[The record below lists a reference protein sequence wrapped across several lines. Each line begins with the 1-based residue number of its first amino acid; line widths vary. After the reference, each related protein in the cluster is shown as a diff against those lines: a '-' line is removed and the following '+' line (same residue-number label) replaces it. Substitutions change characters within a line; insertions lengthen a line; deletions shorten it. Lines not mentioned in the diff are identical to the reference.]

1 MGDSRGRW
9 HRAGCCPISAPVDR
23 QNQAG
28 IARNL
33 CVDTLAAARHWYRH
47 PGQPNFAALRAISRE
62 ILRGGQ
68 ADTGDDEDD
77 DQAWRAPNAS
87 MEYLYGLLFGAAPK
101 QSDADARH
109 ALHAKLDALP
119 DRDNT
124 NLTLTAAELRILK
137 EATHTNTKHG
147 GGDELFVRMHS
158 NLTEDLDPSTA
169 DAVVDAYGASPL
181 KPNPLAKRRPSPE
194 TPQLR
199 KACKNAVADLISE
212 RQLASSVPKERRK
225 TLEAALSEVN
235 AWGFDVWSV
244 VDAFQGCVEIKF
256 RAPHAIDAMLTHWLI
271 STQVPG
277 RYVVG

>member
-1 MGDSRGRW
+1 
-9 HRAGCCPISAPVDR
+9 
-23 QNQAG
+23 
-28 IARNL
+28 
-33 CVDTLAAARHWYRH
+33 
-47 PGQPNFAALRAISRE
+47 
-62 ILRGGQ
+62 
-68 ADTGDDEDD
+68 
-77 DQAWRAPNAS
+77 
-87 MEYLYGLLFGAAPK
+87 MEYLYGLLFGTEPK

-109 ALHAKLDALP
+109 ALHAKLEALP
-119 DRDNT
+119 DGDT
-124 NLTLTAAELRILK
+124 NLQLTAAELRILK
-137 EATHTNTKHG
+137 EATTTTRQKHG

-225 TLEAALSEVN
+225 TLEMALSEVN

-244 VDAFQGCVEIKF
+244 VDAFQAVWKSNV
-256 RAPHAIDAMLTHWLI
+256 AMLTHWSI
-271 STQVPG
+271 STQIPG
-277 RYVVG
+277 RYLAG

>member
-1 MGDSRGRW
+1 
-9 HRAGCCPISAPVDR
+9 
-23 QNQAG
+23 
-28 IARNL
+28 
-33 CVDTLAAARHWYRH
+33 
-47 PGQPNFAALRAISRE
+47 
-62 ILRGGQ
+62 
-68 ADTGDDEDD
+68 
-77 DQAWRAPNAS
+77 
-87 MEYLYGLLFGAAPK
+87 MEYLYGLLFGTEPK
-101 QSDADARH
+101 QQSDADARH
-109 ALHAKLDALP
+109 ALHAKLEALP
-119 DRDNT
+119 DGDAQIA
-124 NLTLTAAELRILK
+124 LTAAELRILK
-137 EATHTNTKHG
+137 EATTTTRQKHG

-225 TLEAALSEVN
+225 TLEMALSEVN

-244 VDAFQGCVEIKF
+244 VDAFQAVWKSNV
-256 RAPHAIDAMLTHWLI
+256 AMLTHSLI

-277 RYVVG
+277 RHVVGGAGDSRRGRV

>member
-1 MGDSRGRW
+1 M
-9 HRAGCCPISAPVDR
+9 V
-23 QNQAG
+23 
-28 IARNL
+28 
-33 CVDTLAAARHWYRH
+33 RH
-47 PGQPNFAALRAISRE
+47 PGAAEFRSA
-62 ILRGGQ
+62 
-68 ADTGDDEDD
+68 A
-77 DQAWRAPNAS
+77 A
-87 MEYLYGLLFGAAPK
+87 MEYLYGLLFGTDPK
-101 QSDADARH
+101 QSDADART
-109 ALHAKLDALP
+109 ALHAKLEALP
-119 DRDNT
+119 DDHDAQI
-124 NLTLTAAELRILK
+124 TLTAAELRILK
-137 EATHTNTKHG
+137 EATTTTRQKHG

-225 TLEAALSEVN
+225 TLEMALSEVN

-244 VDAFQGCVEIKF
+244 VDAFQGCVEIKL

-277 RYVVG
+277 RHVVGGAGDRRRRGF

>member
-1 MGDSRGRW
+1 
-9 HRAGCCPISAPVDR
+9 
-23 QNQAG
+23 
-28 IARNL
+28 
-33 CVDTLAAARHWYRH
+33 
-47 PGQPNFAALRAISRE
+47 
-62 ILRGGQ
+62 
-68 ADTGDDEDD
+68 
-77 DQAWRAPNAS
+77 
-87 MEYLYGLLFGAAPK
+87 MEYLYGLLFGSAPEQ

-109 ALHAKLDALP
+109 ALHAKLEALP
-119 DRDNT
+119 DRDAQI
-124 NLTLTAAELRILK
+124 TLTAAELRILK
-137 EATHTNTKHG
+137 EATTSTRAPQKHQ

-244 VDAFQGCVEIKF
+244 VDAFQGCVEINVG
-256 RAPHAIDAMLTHWLI
+256 RPTP
-271 STQVPG
+271 ST
-277 RYVVG
+277 RC

>member
-1 MGDSRGRW
+1 
-9 HRAGCCPISAPVDR
+9 
-23 QNQAG
+23 
-28 IARNL
+28 
-33 CVDTLAAARHWYRH
+33 
-47 PGQPNFAALRAISRE
+47 
-62 ILRGGQ
+62 
-68 ADTGDDEDD
+68 
-77 DQAWRAPNAS
+77 
-87 MEYLYGLLFGAAPK
+87 MEYLYGLLFGTEPK
-101 QSDADARH
+101 QSDADART

-119 DRDNT
+119 DDRDAQI
-124 NLTLTAAELRILK
+124 TLTAAELRILK
-137 EATHTNTKHG
+137 EATTTTRQKHG

-244 VDAFQGCVEIKF
+244 VDAFQGCVEIKC
-256 RAPHAIDAMLTHWLI
+256 RAPHAIGDVDSLVDFHTGSRATPYWLVEQS
-271 STQVPG
+271 STPSSSRRGVFG
-277 RYVVG
+277 RRRRPPSCARSCPRCWLLIKMSRTTTACTAPTSCRRCTRC

>member
-1 MGDSRGRW
+1 
-9 HRAGCCPISAPVDR
+9 
-23 QNQAG
+23 
-28 IARNL
+28 
-33 CVDTLAAARHWYRH
+33 
-47 PGQPNFAALRAISRE
+47 
-62 ILRGGQ
+62 
-68 ADTGDDEDD
+68 
-77 DQAWRAPNAS
+77 
-87 MEYLYGLLFGAAPK
+87 MEYLYGLLFGTEPK
-101 QSDADARH
+101 QQSDADARH
-109 ALHAKLDALP
+109 ALHAKLEALP

-137 EATHTNTKHG
+137 EATTTTRAPQKHQ

-244 VDAFQGCVEIKF
+244 VDAFQGCVEINF
-256 RAPHAIDAMLTHWLI
+256 RAPHAIDAMLTHW
-271 STQVPG
+271 
-277 RYVVG
+277 

>member
-1 MGDSRGRW
+1 
-9 HRAGCCPISAPVDR
+9 
-23 QNQAG
+23 
-28 IARNL
+28 
-33 CVDTLAAARHWYRH
+33 
-47 PGQPNFAALRAISRE
+47 
-62 ILRGGQ
+62 
-68 ADTGDDEDD
+68 
-77 DQAWRAPNAS
+77 
-87 MEYLYGLLFGAAPK
+87 MEYLYGLLFGTEPK
-101 QSDADARH
+101 QSDADASHSLRT
-109 ALHAKLDALP
+109 KLEALP
-119 DRDNT
+119 GDRDAQI
-124 NLTLTAAELRILK
+124 TLTAAELRILK
-137 EATHTNTKHG
+137 EATTTTRQKHG

-244 VDAFQGCVEIKF
+244 VDAFQGCVEINF

-277 RYVVG
+277 RHVVS

>member
-1 MGDSRGRW
+1 
-9 HRAGCCPISAPVDR
+9 
-23 QNQAG
+23 
-28 IARNL
+28 
-33 CVDTLAAARHWYRH
+33 
-47 PGQPNFAALRAISRE
+47 
-62 ILRGGQ
+62 
-68 ADTGDDEDD
+68 
-77 DQAWRAPNAS
+77 
-87 MEYLYGLLFGAAPK
+87 MEYLYGLLFGTAPEQ

-109 ALHAKLDALP
+109 ALHAKLEALP
-119 DRDNT
+119 DRDAQI
-124 NLTLTAAELRILK
+124 TLTAAELRILK

-244 VDAFQGCVEIKF
+244 VDAF
-256 RAPHAIDAMLTHWLI
+256 RAVWKSNFGRPTP
-271 STQVPG
+271 ST
-277 RYVVG
+277 RC